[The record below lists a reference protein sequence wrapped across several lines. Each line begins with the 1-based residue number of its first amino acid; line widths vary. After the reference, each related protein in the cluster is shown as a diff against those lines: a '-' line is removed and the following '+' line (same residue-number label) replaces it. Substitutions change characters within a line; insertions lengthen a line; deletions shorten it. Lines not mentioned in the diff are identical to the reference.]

1 MRFKS
6 QLEAILARRKL
17 VNSSYSLRAFA
28 RTLRTD
34 HSTLSQVLRGR
45 RRVTAK
51 SVRTWGSRLGLS
63 ESEIREFCALENDAA
78 ILAVL
83 DRTGFRA
90 DSRWLSVT
98 LNIPLDDI
106 NIALQR
112 LLRTRQLRMRARH
125 HWEGG
130 NSHG

>member
-1 MRFKS
+1 V
-6 QLEAILARRKL
+6 ILARRKL
-17 VNSSYSLRAFA
+17 VNASYSLRAFA

-34 HSTLSQVLRGR
+34 HSTLSQVMRGR

-51 SVRTWGSRLGLS
+51 SVRAWGARLGMS
-63 ESEIREFCALENDAA
+63 DADIREFCELENEAA

-83 DRTGFRA
+83 DKTGFRA
-90 DSRWLSVT
+90 DSRWLAVT

-112 LLRTRQLRMRARH
+112 LLRTHQLRMRARH
-125 HWEGG
+125 HWERGSKYG
-130 NSHG
+130 